1 MSGNTDLLLI
11 GEVFVDFTLPNATAK
26 SKLRLGGIVHAARG
40 LWAVD
45 QSFAVAAVCPAY
57 LVDSARKCLEHLG
70 CTEFIWLAEVKGSPN
85 LMAIGEPT
93 EIADQG
99 YEDILRDEK
108 SIELL
113 GHDKDVERFKRCLVF
128 PGKFDL
134 LFVAKL
140 ISDDAKVSFDIAY
153 DLPDTKPLAAFKGR
167 ILALITSTS
176 SNLFLENAAT
186 DVTDLI
192 DDLRLF
198 SPACVLLKENRGG
211 SRLFDLDSGTVE
223 EIPALLEETVNS
235 VGVGDVYSAVFV
247 SLIEAN
253 MQDAGWKAARAA
265 TCYAQTTFPDDF
277 KRDVGRSLRLSIDE
291 MRGLGGTF
299 VPWHDRPKFP
309 IYFAAPDFTYIERT
323 FIDKALKA
331 LCYHNFKVR
340 RPVFKNGEL
349 KQDSNLGEMHTMFTV
364 DVTLLKDCELVFALP
379 LKRDPGTL
387 VEMGWAMATDIPVI
401 TYDPLKENTNTMV
414 IAGSKAYSDNLDICL
429 NRLFDA
435 MSNLRASRQ

>member
-1 MSGNTDLLLI
+1 MSDSTDLLII
-11 GEVFVDFTLPNATAK
+11 GEVFVDFTLPNATAE

-57 LVDSARKCLEHLG
+57 LVDNARKYLEHLG
-70 CTEFIWLAEVKGSPN
+70 CREFVWLADVEGSPN
-85 LMAIGEPT
+85 VMAIGDPT

-99 YEDILRDEK
+99 YQDILRDEK
-108 SIELL
+108 SVKFLE
-113 GHDKDVERFKRCLVF
+113 HSKDVEKFKRCLIF

-134 LFVAKL
+134 SFVADL
-140 ISDDAKVSFDIAY
+140 ISDDAEISFDIAY
-153 DLPDTKPLAAFKGR
+153 DLPDTKPLGAFKGR

-186 DVTDLI
+186 DVGHLI
-192 DDLRLF
+192 NDLRSF
-198 SPACVLLKENRGG
+198 SPTCVLLKENRGG
-211 SRLFDLDSGTVE
+211 SRLFDLDSDTVHE
-223 EIPALLEETVNS
+223 FPALLGETVNS

-277 KRDVGRSLRLSIDE
+277 KRDVGRSLALSIDQ

-299 VPWHDRPKFP
+299 VPWHDRPEFQ
-309 IYFAAPDFTYIERT
+309 IYFAAPDFTYIERI
-323 FIDKALKA
+323 FIDQVLEALA
-331 LCYHNFKVR
+331 YHNFKVR
-340 RPVFKNGEL
+340 RPVFENGEL
-349 KQDSNLGEMHTMFTV
+349 KKDSNVDEMHTMFTA
-364 DVTLLKDCELVFALP
+364 DVTLLKDCELVFAVP
-379 LKRDPGTL
+379 LTGDPGTL

-429 NRLFDA
+429 NGLFAA
-435 MSNLRASRQ
+435 MSDLRASRQ